1 MTEKIEGKNGNQWQF
16 ISDENDIETIMK
28 KLDWIAHVLYES
40 TMMIEMK
47 QVEEYRKL
55 FGKKD
60 EKTE

>member
-60 EKTE
+60 ESKE

>member
-28 KLDWIAHVLYES
+28 KLDWIANVLYES

-60 EKTE
+60 ESKE

>member
-28 KLDWIAHVLYES
+28 KLDWIANVLYES

-60 EKTE
+60 ESKK